1 MSTPHISRRE
11 LPRRVEPEWLDRL
24 AVDDPRARRTR
35 HDLRRINRA
44 MSTLSIV
51 VGGLDKLVD
60 GVAPTTILD
69 LGAGDGSLMLRV
81 AKQRKSEWPNV
92 AVTLLDRQ
100 QSVDALTLAGIRAT
114 GWRPD
119 VVTADVVDW
128 IAAPA
133 TSRWDL
139 VVANL
144 FVHHFTDEQ
153 LAPLLAGLASRARAF
168 FCCEPRRSR
177 FALTGSRLVGLL
189 GAGPVARFDAV
200 TSVRAG
206 FTGTEL
212 TALWPATGWRTSEYD
227 AGLFSHCFGAVRV
240 E

>member
-1 MSTPHISRRE
+1 MATLPASRHD

-24 AVDDPRARRTR
+24 AADDPRARRTR

-51 VGGLDKLVD
+51 VDGLDRLVD
-60 GVAPTTILD
+60 GRVPKTILD

-81 AKQRKSEWPNV
+81 AKQRKSRWPDV

-100 QSVDALTLAGIRAT
+100 KSVDALTLAGIRAT
-114 GWRPD
+114 GWRSD
-119 VVTADVVDW
+119 IVTADVLEW
-128 IAAPA
+128 LAAPA

-153 LAPLLAGLASRARAF
+153 LARLFAGLASRARAF

-200 TSVRAG
+200 TSVHAG
-206 FTGTEL
+206 FTGGEL
-212 TALWPATGWRTSEYD
+212 TALWPADGWRMNEYD
-227 AGLFSHCFGAVRV
+227 AGLFSHCFAAVLA

>member
-1 MSTPHISRRE
+1 MARAMSFD
-11 LPRRVEPEWLDRL
+11 LPRRVEPELLDL
-24 AVDDPRARRTR
+24 LEAADPRAKRTR
-35 HDLRRINRA
+35 GDLRRINRILA
-44 MSTLSIV
+44 ALAIV
-51 VGGLDKLVD
+51 RDGLDRIATTTPLS
-60 GVAPTTILD
+60 TILE

-81 AKQRKSEWPNV
+81 AKQRKSNWPNV